1 MKYMVYWKDMLKKDQ
16 GDAPMQAFD
25 TTIEGQAY
33 IQGFVDAIVMHTKDP
48 KDKLIKEFIVERVD
62 KNAKQK

>member
-25 TTIEGQAY
+25 TTIEGRAY
-33 IQGFVDAIVMHTKDP
+33 IQGFIDAIVMHTKDE
-48 KDKLIKEFIVERVD
+48 KSKLIKEFKVERIN
-62 KNAKQK
+62 KNAK